1 MQNPHERF
9 RERSSPSGAR
19 IGRDERA
26 EAKEHL
32 RFDDWRGTGI
42 YVGTSNLGSVIADSN
57 SKLSHSRSSPKK
69 QLSGRLHRC
78 VTRLCKPYLK
88 GHGRDGDLACAKPA
102 LVRHLDELILTVSVL
117 EQYVPEGPFCDP
129 RIDAASPALPH
140 IGIDLIE

>member
-42 YVGTSNLGSVIADSN
+42 YVGT
-57 SKLSHSRSSPKK
+57 
-69 QLSGRLHRC
+69 
-78 VTRLCKPYLK
+78 
-88 GHGRDGDLACAKPA
+88 
-102 LVRHLDELILTVSVL
+102 
-117 EQYVPEGPFCDP
+117 
-129 RIDAASPALPH
+129 
-140 IGIDLIE
+140 